1 MQLENLKY
9 IMLLDTLLA
18 GVCKAANPRNHLFC
32 LLVMGNPPRAQI
44 WKTELAS
51 TVLFRRFPHIPH
63 IHYLNY

>member
-32 LLVMGNPPRAQI
+32 LLVMGNPPERKYGRQ
-44 WKTELAS
+44 
-51 TVLFRRFPHIPH
+51 
-63 IHYLNY
+63 N